1 MFSLA
6 APSPAAESAP
16 KPAQR
21 PNIILLL
28 ADDLGWTDLHTN
40 ATSIGNGTSYH
51 QTPNIDRLAAQ
62 GMSFSSMYMC
72 PNCVPARA
80 ALMTGQFSP
89 RNGVY
94 NVGSLDRGTGNLQPA
109 VQHEHIL
116 HEAVTVAE
124 TLKTAGYTTCHVAK
138 FHVSTH
144 EEITKYDGFD
154 FNYGGGKKGD
164 GVPHGYFAV
173 QAPTITGHFTAF
185 GPEMDAFALP
195 YTQDYIDANLKPYA
209 NDNDPSPLVNTPKH
223 LTDATAD
230 AALDFMTKHLA
241 SPADRDKPFFINVA
255 FNAVHVAI
263 KPRSDLLEKYKQL
276 AIQRSAPQPPRLR
289 GAARGRGSGHR
300 PHSAFSR

>member
-1 MFSLA
+1 MRYASPHYCTVIAIWVLSFASASLA
-6 APSPAAESAP
+6 QAPSQPTT
-16 KPAQR
+16 R
-21 PNIILLL
+21 PNIVILL

-40 ATSIGNGTSYH
+40 ATSRGNGTSYH
-51 QTPNIDRLAAQ
+51 QTPNIDHLAEQ
-62 GMSFSSMYMC
+62 GMGFSSMYMC

-164 GVPHGYFAV
+164 GVPHGYFAE
-173 QAPTITGHFTAF
+173 QDKDGHWNFIGL

-195 YTQDYIDANLKPYA
+195 YTRDYIETNLKPYA
-209 NDNDPSPLVNTPKH
+209 NDNDPSHLVDTPKH

-230 AALDFMTKHLA
+230 AALDFMSKHLA
-241 SPADRDKPFFINVA
+241 SPGDRDKPFFINVA
-255 FNAVHVAI
+255 FNAVHAAI
-263 KPRSDLLEKYKQL
+263 KPRSDLMEKFSHLK
-276 AIQRSAPQPPRLR
+276 SGDPR
-289 GAARGRGSGHR
+289 
-300 PHSAFSR
+300 P